1 MTLYRQTWAVA
12 NAIESVNRDQLMEII
27 ESGDDF
33 VLVDAL
39 SPISYAATHLPGAI
53 NMTPETVDEQAA
65 RRIPD
70 HGTDVV
76 VYCMNPTCDASP
88 IVARRLVELGYVNVR
103 HYPGGKD
110 EWTAAGLPLEGG
122 RASAPATGETTT
134 P

>member
-1 MTLYRQTWAVA
+1 MA
-12 NAIESVNRDQLMEII
+12 SVTRAQLVEMIDR
-27 ESGDDF
+27 GDGF

-39 SPISYAATHLPGAI
+39 SPISYAATHLPGAVNI
-53 NMTPETVDEQAA
+53 TPETVDERAA

-70 HGTDVV
+70 HDTEVV
-76 VYCMNPTCDASP
+76 VYCMNPTCDSSQ
-88 IVARRLVELGYVNVR
+88 IVAHRLLELGYANVL

-122 RASAPATGETTT
+122 RASAPTTGETTT